1 MNLYKNS
8 SSKERLAF
16 WLVIAGTLLPLV
28 PYAMN
33 G

>member
-1 MNLYKNS
+1 MKLYQTS
-8 SSKERLAF
+8 TRAERVAF

-28 PYAMN
+28 PYALN